1 MVVNVV
7 AVMSIPELVGE
18 LVQRYGSLNA
28 ASRKADI
35 PLTTLYRLYD
45 GTHKDMRIET
55 LRKIAAGLGISLAE
69 ASAKLDGEAV
79 SQG

>member
-1 MVVNVV
+1 MGFTVVSE
-7 AVMSIPELVGE
+7 MSIPGLVGE

-35 PLTTLYRLYD
+35 PLTTLYMLYS
-45 GTHKDMRIET
+45 GNHKDMRVET

-69 ASAKLDGEAV
+69 ASARLDGDSA
-79 SQG
+79 G